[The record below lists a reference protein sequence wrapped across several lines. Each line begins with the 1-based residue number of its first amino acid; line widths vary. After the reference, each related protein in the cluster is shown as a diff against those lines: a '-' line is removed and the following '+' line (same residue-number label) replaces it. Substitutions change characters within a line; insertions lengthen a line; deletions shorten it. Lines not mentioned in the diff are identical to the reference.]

1 MIFNYKTFN
10 IGDLSCGH
18 SGHEFRV
25 DGDINPNLPDVPK
38 VIQEAFDGYNYP
50 NFCISFDELIEVCQE
65 EADSSKKVPQSYLQ

>member
-18 SGHEFRV
+18 TGHEFRV
-25 DGDINPNLPDVPK
+25 GGDINPNLPDVPK
-38 VIQEAFDGYNYP
+38 VIQDAFDAYWYP
-50 NFCISFDELIEVCQE
+50 NFCITFNELLEVCQE